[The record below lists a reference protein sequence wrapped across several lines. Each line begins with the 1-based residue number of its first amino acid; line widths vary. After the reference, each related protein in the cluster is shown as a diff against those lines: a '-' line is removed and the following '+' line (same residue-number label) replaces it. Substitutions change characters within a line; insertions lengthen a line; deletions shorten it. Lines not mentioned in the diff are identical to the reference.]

1 MIYSSS
7 ESRSVNG
14 RDSNFE
20 EKLDFILSKHIEHF
34 NADEFASVCNAS
46 ISLISQGLGE
56 EVLFQSFL
64 KESVQKADQWL
75 EENAFSLSDLA
86 SVTFAYSQIL
96 DSLDGDKAASFKAK
110 VEQCILENAKN
121 LKVNEAVNLLQG
133 VHEYSSVGVTEVL
146 DRIIGG
152 NIDQVPVE
160 HLIPTLKAFLS
171 NENSR
176 PKIFSVL
183 MKQIKDNVDEFT
195 LRELCD
201 LSLIL
206 REFGNSYEG
215 VYELIEPYILS
226 KVNSL
231 TEFDILLAIKGFYN
245 PELSKKFKILDVLES
260 IVINQAGQMSNENL
274 QELLMF
280 YSQNRMG
287 NRILIETLLAYTE

>member
-1 MIYSSS
+1 MIFALIYSSS
-7 ESRSVNG
+7 ESRSVIG

-46 ISLISQGLGE
+46 VSMISQGLGE

-64 KESVQKADQWL
+64 KESAQRADQWL
-75 EENAFSLSDLA
+75 EENAFSLSDLS

-96 DSLDGDKAASFKAK
+96 DSLDSDKASSFKAK

-133 VHEYSSVGVTEVL
+133 VHEYSSAGVTEVL

-152 NIDQVPVE
+152 NIDQLPVE

-171 NENSR
+171 NEHSR
-176 PKIFSVL
+176 TKILSVL

-231 TEFDILLAIKGFYN
+231 TEFDILLAIRGFYN

-280 YSQNRMG
+280 YS
-287 NRILIETLLAYTE
+287 

>member
-1 MIYSSS
+1 M
-7 ESRSVNG
+7 
-14 RDSNFE
+14 
-20 EKLDFILSKHIEHF
+20 
-34 NADEFASVCNAS
+34 
-46 ISLISQGLGE
+46 
-56 EVLFQSFL
+56 
-64 KESVQKADQWL
+64 QKADQWL

-96 DSLDGDKAASFKAK
+96 DSLDSDKAASFKAK

-133 VHEYSSVGVTEVL
+133 VHEYSSAGVTEVL

-176 PKIFSVL
+176 PKIFGVL

-260 IVINQAGQMSNENL
+260 IVINQAGQMSN
-274 QELLMF
+274 
-280 YSQNRMG
+280 
-287 NRILIETLLAYTE
+287 

>member
-1 MIYSSS
+1 M
-7 ESRSVNG
+7 
-14 RDSNFE
+14 
-20 EKLDFILSKHIEHF
+20 
-34 NADEFASVCNAS
+34 
-46 ISLISQGLGE
+46 
-56 EVLFQSFL
+56 
-64 KESVQKADQWL
+64 
-75 EENAFSLSDLA
+75 
-86 SVTFAYSQIL
+86 TFAYSQLL

-110 VEQCILENAKN
+110 VEQCILENSRN

-133 VHEYSSVGVTEVL
+133 VHEYSSAGVTEVL

-287 NRILIETLLAYTE
+287 NRILIETLLTHTE

>member
-1 MIYSSS
+1 LTTPELVIFALIYSSS
-7 ESRSVNG
+7 ESRSVIG

-46 ISLISQGLGE
+46 VSMISQGLGE

-64 KESVQKADQWL
+64 KESAQRADQWL
-75 EENAFSLSDLA
+75 EENAFSLSDLS

-96 DSLDGDKAASFKAK
+96 DSLDSDKASSFKAK

-133 VHEYSSVGVTEVL
+133 VHEYSSAGVTEVL

-152 NIDQVPVE
+152 NIDQLPVE

-171 NENSR
+171 NEHSR
-176 PKIFSVL
+176 TKILSVL

-231 TEFDILLAIKGFYN
+231 TEFDILLAIRGFYN

-280 YSQNRMG
+280 YS
-287 NRILIETLLAYTE
+287 

>member
-1 MIYSSS
+1 M
-7 ESRSVNG
+7 
-14 RDSNFE
+14 
-20 EKLDFILSKHIEHF
+20 
-34 NADEFASVCNAS
+34 
-46 ISLISQGLGE
+46 
-56 EVLFQSFL
+56 
-64 KESVQKADQWL
+64 
-75 EENAFSLSDLA
+75 
-86 SVTFAYSQIL
+86 
-96 DSLDGDKAASFKAK
+96 
-110 VEQCILENAKN
+110 
-121 LKVNEAVNLLQG
+121 KVNEAVNLLQG
-133 VHEYSSVGVTEVL
+133 VHEYSSAGVTEVL

-176 PKIFSVL
+176 PKIFGVL

-287 NRILIETLLAYTE
+287 NRILIETLLAHTE